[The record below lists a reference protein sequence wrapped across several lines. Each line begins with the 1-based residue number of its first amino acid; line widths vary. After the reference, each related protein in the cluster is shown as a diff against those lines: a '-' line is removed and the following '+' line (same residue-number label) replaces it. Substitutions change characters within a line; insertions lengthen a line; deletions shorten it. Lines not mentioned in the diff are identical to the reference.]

1 MNNKIFVFIACL
13 FWLSSTPASQAQ
25 MRYENSI
32 SLAAGAYAAS
42 GFGTNSFFGA
52 RYNYYILGG
61 KYFIEAS
68 FGVSSLRS
76 RVLESVTQAQVYA
89 SEKLY
94 TYEFVGAYD
103 PNPSGMLPY
112 FAAGVA
118 GLNLGGQSSF
128 AGVIGLGKR
137 IPLYG
142 MFGSNQLGVRYD
154 IRDQIFSQTINNGEP
169 FLSHNLAF
177 TVGMQFYF

>member
-1 MNNKIFVFIACL
+1 
-13 FWLSSTPASQAQ
+13 
-25 MRYENSI
+25 MRFENSI

-42 GFGTNSFFGA
+42 GFGTNSFLGA

-61 KYFIEAS
+61 RYFVEAS

-103 PNPSGMLPY
+103 PNPVCCHTLLRALP
-112 FAAGVA
+112 A
-118 GLNLGGQSSF
+118 L
-128 AGVIGLGKR
+128 
-137 IPLYG
+137 
-142 MFGSNQLGVRYD
+142 
-154 IRDQIFSQTINNGEP
+154 TW
-169 FLSHNLAF
+169 
-177 TVGMQFYF
+177 VGNRHLQAW

>member
-1 MNNKIFVFIACL
+1 MNVRKLILVVCL
-13 FWLSSTPASQAQ
+13 LTVSFSPPSRAQ
-25 MRYENSI
+25 MRFENSI

-42 GFGTNSFFGA
+42 GFGTNSFLGA

-68 FGVSSLRS
+68 FGLSSLRS

-154 IRDQIFSQTINNGEP
+154 IRDQIFSQTINNAEP

>member
-1 MNNKIFVFIACL
+1 MNSIKNILMVCLLALLFV
-13 FWLSSTPASQAQ
+13 PGGRAQ
-25 MRYENSI
+25 MRFENSI
-32 SLAAGAYAAS
+32 SLTAGVYAAS
-42 GFGTNSFFGA
+42 GFGTNSFLGA

-61 KYFIEAS
+61 KYFVEAS
-68 FGVSSLRS
+68 FGISSLRS
-76 RVLESVTQAQVYA
+76 KVLESVTQAQVYA
-89 SEKLY
+89 SERLY

-142 MFGSNQLGVRYD
+142 MFGTNQLGVRYD
-154 IRDQIFSQTINNGEP
+154 VRDQIFSQSINNAEP

>member
-1 MNNKIFVFIACL
+1 MNSIKSILIVCLLALLFV
-13 FWLSSTPASQAQ
+13 PAGRAQ
-25 MRYENSI
+25 MRFENSI
-32 SLAAGAYAAS
+32 SLTAGVYAAS
-42 GFGTNSFFGA
+42 GFGTNSFLGA

-61 KYFIEAS
+61 KYFVEAS
-68 FGVSSLRS
+68 FGISSLRS
-76 RVLESVTQAQVYA
+76 KVLESVTQAQVYA
-89 SEKLY
+89 SERLY

-142 MFGSNQLGVRYD
+142 MFGTNQLGVRYD
-154 IRDQIFSQTINNGEP
+154 VRDQIFSQSINNAEP
-169 FLSHNLAF
+169 FLSHNLVF
-177 TVGMQFYF
+177 TVGMQFSF